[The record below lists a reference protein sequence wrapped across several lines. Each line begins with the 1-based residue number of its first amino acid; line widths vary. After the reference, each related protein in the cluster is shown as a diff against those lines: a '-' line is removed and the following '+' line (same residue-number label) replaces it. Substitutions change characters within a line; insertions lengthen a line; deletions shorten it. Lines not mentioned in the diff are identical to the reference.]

1 MPNSLRNQII
11 VAGTVLI
18 LLSVLLTGSVSLIIR
33 FNDPLSKVDEQFQIR
48 SAILN
53 TLSALVIEDGNWS
66 RVDSTTKNLSEK
78 WSIRIVLASK
88 EGSVVVDTMP
98 DDKSDNL
105 VGIGLIDPSNP
116 LFSSTSEE
124 IDQLEQI
131 TKLNRAMANCLKEA
145 GVEYL
150 SLIHI

>member
-53 TLSALVIEDGNWS
+53 TLSALVIEDVIG
-66 RVDSTTKNLSEK
+66 RELIVRLRIFLKNGQS
-78 WSIRIVLASK
+78 VL
-88 EGSVVVDTMP
+88 
-98 DDKSDNL
+98 
-105 VGIGLIDPSNP
+105 
-116 LFSSTSEE
+116 
-124 IDQLEQI
+124 
-131 TKLNRAMANCLKEA
+131 
-145 GVEYL
+145 Y
-150 SLIHI
+150 

>member
-66 RVDSTTKNLSEK
+66 RVDSTTKNLFEK

-116 LFSSTSEE
+116 LF
-124 IDQLEQI
+124 
-131 TKLNRAMANCLKEA
+131 
-145 GVEYL
+145 L

>member
-66 RVDSTTKNLSEK
+66 RVDSTS
-78 WSIRIVLASK
+78 
-88 EGSVVVDTMP
+88 
-98 DDKSDNL
+98 
-105 VGIGLIDPSNP
+105 
-116 LFSSTSEE
+116 
-124 IDQLEQI
+124 
-131 TKLNRAMANCLKEA
+131 
-145 GVEYL
+145 
-150 SLIHI
+150 